1 MSRVPL
7 LTREQEVALAKRI
20 ERGDRTVLV
29 AISQT
34 PSLVQQV
41 LRLGDALRDDAR
53 IIRRLVTHRHGDVT
67 AARLTRRARD
77 VRAQIDAVKAAWA
90 EPRPRRS
97 TRPASWQVKE
107 TTVD

>member
-1 MSRVPL
+1 MSRLPL
-7 LTREQEVALAKRI
+7 LTRDQEVALAKRI
-20 ERGDRTVLV
+20 ERGHPTVLV

-34 PSLVQQV
+34 PSLVHQV

-77 VRAQIDAVKAAWA
+77 VRAQIDAVKTGWA
-90 EPRPRRS
+90 DAQ
-97 TRPASWQVKE
+97 TQHASWQLASE
-107 TTVD
+107 GDYR